1 MYWLQNLDSFPMYDR
16 NPIKINQ
23 SFLLKQ
29 PDKNL
34 NHENAGLHLNYR
46 SVSSL
51 MRSKVTTFCDT

>member
-1 MYWLQNLDSFPMYDR
+1 MYDG

-34 NHENAGLHLNYR
+34 NHKNAGLHLNYR